1 MAVLGTAQ
9 TLPSQPIPGQ
19 DPIDCMSSLYA
30 IPNCLQEIAQPFVNG
45 EFGTIGHSCC
55 HAFLGLS
62 ADCITESKFFFLLPV
77 ACMAVL
83 GTAQTL
89 PSQPIPGHDPTD
101 CMSSLYAIP
110 NCLQEIVHSFV
121 NGEFGTIGHSCC
133 HAFLGLSADCITESL
148 EPLLIWY
155 WSKPIKP
162 STLYCTSPPATADI
176 VPPQLELNLGG
187 RETHLMGIGDGSRA
201 VPLPMSLACS
211 SPVMH
216 VAAKMAFAFM
226 AVLGT
231 AQTLPSQPIPGQDP
245 AECMSSMFV
254 IPTVS
259 QKLSNRL
266 SADCITERFDF
277 TPEDFPLALRD
288 YCSRQ

>member
-62 ADCITESKFFFLLPV
+62 ADCITESCMHGRVGYSSNVAFAAYTWTRPNRLYVIPVCYSELSPRNCPFVCKRRIRDYWSLL
-77 ACMAVL
+77 L
-83 GTAQTL
+83 
-89 PSQPIPGHDPTD
+89 S
-101 CMSSLYAIP
+101 
-110 NCLQEIVHSFV
+110 CL
-121 NGEFGTIGHSCC
+121 
-133 HAFLGLSADCITESL
+133 LGLSADCITESL

-187 RETHLMGIGDGSRA
+187 RGDACYQIPMACPIYYLDLMGIGDGSRA

-216 VAAKMAFAFM
+216 VAAKMAC
-226 AVLGT
+226 G
-231 AQTLPSQPIPGQDP
+231 G
-245 AECMSSMFV
+245 
-254 IPTVS
+254 
-259 QKLSNRL
+259 
-266 SADCITERFDF
+266 
-277 TPEDFPLALRD
+277 
-288 YCSRQ
+288 

>member
-45 EFGTIGHSCC
+45 EFGTI
-55 HAFLGLS
+55 
-62 ADCITESKFFFLLPV
+62 V

-187 RETHLMGIGDGSRA
+187 RGDACYQIPMACPIYYLDLMGIGDGSRA

-216 VAAKMAFAFM
+216 VAAKMAC
-226 AVLGT
+226 G
-231 AQTLPSQPIPGQDP
+231 G
-245 AECMSSMFV
+245 
-254 IPTVS
+254 
-259 QKLSNRL
+259 
-266 SADCITERFDF
+266 
-277 TPEDFPLALRD
+277 
-288 YCSRQ
+288 